1 MAENRIEFANL
12 VKTYF
17 NKKNPATG
25 KMFTKTEI
33 NAALGAQEGLLAELF
48 LIVSNENTRQVE
60 SEGRVATDA
69 ELVAAYNTVHSGEYA
84 VATPFG
90 LIFKKDTPVANKKV
104 GEMDAAEFSALM
116 QQILGK

>member
-1 MAENRIEFANL
+1 MAIRIEFANL
-12 VKTYF
+12 AKTYF

-33 NAALGAQEGLLAELF
+33 NSALGAPEGLLAELF
-48 LIVSNENTRQVE
+48 LIVANENTKQVE
-60 SEGRVATDA
+60 SEGRVATDD
-69 ELVAAYNTVHSGEYA
+69 ELIAAYNTVHAGEYA
-84 VATPFG
+84 IATPFG
-90 LIFKKDTPVANKKV
+90 LVFKMDTPVANKRI